1 MVSAPMHDRQ
11 TDRLILMERLLI
23 VLIIGFAF
31 ALGFALYQLDAAAKE
46 ISSSL
51 ADFAPIGSWPF

>member
-1 MVSAPMHDRQ
+1 MHDRQ
-11 TDRLILMERLLI
+11 TDRHTLMERLLI

-31 ALGFALYQLDAAAKE
+31 ALGFALYQLDAAAKD

-51 ADFAPIGSWPF
+51 AAMASIGS